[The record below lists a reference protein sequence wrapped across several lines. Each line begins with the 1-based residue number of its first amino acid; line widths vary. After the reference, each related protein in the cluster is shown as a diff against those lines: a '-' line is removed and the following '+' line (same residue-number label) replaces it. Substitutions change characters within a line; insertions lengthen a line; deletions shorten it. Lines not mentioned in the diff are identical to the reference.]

1 MCSRSHLLRESARGF
16 SLVELMVVVAFA
28 GTLMAISV
36 PILSDISQTTK
47 LNEAV
52 RMVERELQGARL
64 RAVNINRPL
73 RVRLNCPAAGYLRT
87 VEFIGGGST
96 ADNSSDRCVLSAYP
110 FPAGDTDAMT
120 KPNYDG
126 PMEVIPTGATMTTA
140 VLEFEPDGTAYSVV
154 SGAQQPISTPV
165 TITVTRNGKSKTV
178 TVNGAGKILLQ

>member
-1 MCSRSHLLRESARGF
+1 MRQCFKLQYAASGGF
-16 SLVELMVVVAFA
+16 SLVELMIVVAFA

-96 ADNSSDRCVLSAYP
+96 ADNSSNRCVLSAYP
-110 FPAGDTDAMT
+110 FPAGDTDTMT

-140 VLEFEPDGTAYSVV
+140 VLEFEPDGTTYNVV

-165 TITVTRNGKSKTV
+165 TITVTRNGKSRTV